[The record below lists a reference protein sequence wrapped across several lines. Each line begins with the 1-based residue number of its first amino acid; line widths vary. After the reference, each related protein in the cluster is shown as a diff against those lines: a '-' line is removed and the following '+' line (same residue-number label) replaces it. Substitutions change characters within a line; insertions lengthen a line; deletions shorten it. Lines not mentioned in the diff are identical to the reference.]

1 MYIALLLC
9 NCILAY
15 QLYSNEVICVRM
27 WKIKYLTLL
36 EAFIGKGIGMLY
48 QPIGT

>member
-1 MYIALLLC
+1 MLLH
-9 NCILAY
+9 IIGY